1 MSSASSVAGSVA
13 GSAHGSVQGPNV
25 VGASLPIAL
34 EDFDLNPAADALSEV
49 LSHEGNVLDEDEL
62 MADLGGDSSVLSA
75 FVPSESLDVNHGSSA
90 IHAVESSGETLEAS
104 EEASIERAL
113 RALREENAKLIKVV
127 ATAATAKERH
137 EALSVIVGNKKAIV
151 ELQSYQDV
159 VKPKASERGRAVR
172 GENLA
177 LNRRDLPKFQLASS
191 AVKAFPNEEVFESVD
206 HYLRTFESILNS
218 SSLDLEA
225 QWAKLLPLC
234 MPNGDRAW
242 VDKTLLKCGS
252 WAEAKQVF
260 SRRFGSAV
268 ITRRNTDL
276 VFTMTM
282 SSSESIMD
290 YSCRFQQAV
299 YNAGLQL
306 DDPRVAD
313 RFMASL
319 ILPVQTAV
327 RITLVRE
334 QGTESWTVDRI
345 TQVAR
350 DVLGDDNRFYAHATS
365 LLPGGV
371 QDSSVYENRRERR
384 GYQGSSRGTSSGRSG
399 QHGFK
404 RGENNHGV
412 GKKFHCDQHGPNDSH
427 GSKDC
432 QFLKF
437 KRARAEGKCVKCGKP
452 YERGHAEVCGQ
463 RRPPGVGPS
472 PTVLNPEVFAA
483 SVVPAAVKASPEENK
498 AEETESVVDQDQL
511 MSELA
516 FQCKLP
522 SANAERVETN
532 FFALLTPL
540 LICVES
546 KCVKVIGKVD
556 TGSQISCISLRFL
569 INVLKIK
576 KVRKVEGY
584 LKFLSKSVKRVAMTF
599 PLKFKYANG
608 IVFEHALEVVSFE
621 QGLDFDVLLGVD
633 VLPKMNI
640 GLTGVAF
647 RIDSEHQHSDA
658 TEHDARMFE
667 NINLDFDGKHLEAD
681 NSPAGTPAERK
692 EFEAFIRDSLKR
704 NESIPI
710 ESCCPLPEAVVRLPT
725 KEGATAHRRPYPIA
739 ESLKPVVEKQI
750 QKWLDTKTIGRSR
763 INSSFN
769 SPLLVVPKRD
779 KLGNVVDHRVC
790 LDVRLLN
797 SILPPPYNFPIPL
810 VKDIFENLSG
820 MKYFGTT
827 DLKDAYH
834 RFPIERES
842 QFKCSFSFNGQGFYF
857 LKACFGLCQ
866 LPSQYQF
873 TLSTLLSGLQQVR
886 DETGRIVST
895 TQNFLDDIIIAG
907 VDFEHYKVAV
917 KTVIDRLTE
926 AKLILQP
933 SKCHFM
939 QKKVRLLGFVV
950 DEKGIR
956 VDKSKCTNVAN
967 WPVPTTKKQVQQF
980 MGLVNYL
987 RSHIPMIYRV
997 AAPITDLIKDNK
1009 DVMKHWT
1016 SKHTECFEAIK
1027 KILQADLLINYPDF
1041 EKEFIIACDASLYG
1055 VAAVIYQED
1064 DKGRHKYVGF
1074 ISSTLSPAQ
1083 RRWSTTKRELYAVV
1097 LALKKFHTYI
1107 YGRTFRVLT
1116 DHRALVYLHSQKVV
1130 NPMMAGWIET
1140 ILDFT
1145 FEVVHLP
1152 GAMNIFPDLLS
1163 RLYPPVEEES
1173 KKLVLEESE
1182 EHSLDRAA
1190 RNFKR
1195 RGEKNVIKKKRY
1207 SKDHAVNIFATQVI
1221 ETAKEDLD
1229 YMTPPDED
1237 RDEILQEIHMFGHY
1251 GAQAI
1256 VRELHSQGL
1265 HWANVYEDA
1274 KRLVS
1279 SCPECQKHNI
1289 AKRGWHPLKNVVS
1302 LQPMSHVSVDLA
1314 GPMTLTFEGYVYVMV
1329 VTDLCTKYVVVR
1341 PLKSKESTSIARELI
1356 KVFGDYSFPIV
1367 IQSDHGGEF
1376 ENRLLQSI
1384 SENLGVQRNYSTP
1397 YAARS
1402 NGSAEASVKIVM
1414 NTLRKMSK
1422 SNAREWS
1429 DYLPIVQLCCNRYI
1443 KSKSMTSPF
1452 SLMFARRV
1460 TLPDDYAN
1468 KDKYPIPKDIVSVE
1482 ELEERIEY
1490 MHKIVFP
1497 AIHKREAKMNALMQ
1511 KRFNGKHMI
1520 VDIPVGAHVMV
1531 KVRQRPSKLS
1541 PIYDGPYTV
1550 IRRNQGGSYELKD
1563 EMNEILHRNYVPS
1576 ELKVVNIDEKAIDDE
1591 YFEIEAIRD
1600 HRGKAA
1606 NREYL
1611 IKWKGYGERM
1621 CSWITAEDVSDPHIL
1636 QRYWQKHVQLQQQEK
1651 DRIGE
1656 RVAAATQQAASS
1668 NEGKHKKRQVDA
1680 VMSKAGQS
1688 QAPAKRRLVTFVTKQ
1703 EGTKL

>member
-1 MSSASSVAGSVA
+1 MSAGSVSSNSTA
-13 GSAHGSVQGPNV
+13 GSANGSIQVP
-25 VGASLPIAL
+25 GATAAGLPVTL
-34 EDFDLNPAADALSEV
+34 EDFDLNPSMDGLTEV
-49 LSHEGNVLDEDEL
+49 LSQDGQVLDEDEL
-62 MADLGGDSSVLSA
+62 MAELGGGSSALSA
-75 FVPSESLDVNHGSSA
+75 FEPLESV
-90 IHAVESSGETLEAS
+90 SGEVGSGGKSAAEPLSEAMEAS
-104 EEASIERAL
+104 EEASLEHAL
-113 RALREENAKLIKVV
+113 KALREENAKLLKVV
-127 ATAATAKERH
+127 VTAPTARERH
-137 EALSVIVGNKKAIV
+137 EALRVISSNKDAIV
-151 ELQSYQDV
+151 ELRSYRDV
-159 VKPKASERGRAVR
+159 VKPKTSAMSRGMMRS
-172 GENLA
+172 ENLA
-177 LNRRDLPKFQLASS
+177 LNRRDLPKFQLASA

-242 VDKTLLKCGS
+242 VDKTLLKCSS
-252 WAEAKQVF
+252 WWEAKQVF

-276 VFTMTM
+276 VFTMVM
-282 SSSESIMD
+282 SASESIMD

-350 DVLGDDNRFYAHATS
+350 DVLGDDNRFYAHATA
-365 LLPGGV
+365 LLPGAAFEDR
-371 QDSSVYENRRERR
+371 QERR
-384 GYQGSSRGTSSGRSG
+384 GYQGSSRGMSSSGRRNHG
-399 QHGFK
+399 GFK
-404 RGENNHGV
+404 RVESSGGT
-412 GKKFHCDQHGPNDSH
+412 KRYHCKQHGPNDSH
-427 GSKDC
+427 GSKEC

-437 KRARAEGKCVKCGKP
+437 EKARSEGKCVKCWKP
-452 YERGHAEVCGQ
+452 FERGHDCST

-472 PTVLNPEVFAA
+472 NTALNHEVFAA
-483 SVVPAAVKASPEENK
+483 SVVTKDNESSSSLGASSSRDAN
-498 AEETESVVDQDQL
+498 ADDANSVADQDQL

-522 SANAERVETN
+522 SVNVNKAETN
-532 FFALLTPL
+532 YFALLTPL

-546 KCVKVIGKVD
+546 KNIKVIGKVD
-556 TGSQISCISLRFL
+556 TGSQISCISLKFL

-576 KVRKVEGY
+576 KVRKVDGY

-608 IVFEHALEVVSFE
+608 IVFEHALEVVPFE

-658 TEHDARMFE
+658 TEHNERMFE
-667 NINLDFDGKHLEAD
+667 NINLDFEGKHLEAD
-681 NSPAGTPAERK
+681 NSPAGTEEERQ
-692 EFEAFIRDSLKR
+692 EFKTYMSEALKR
-704 NESIPI
+704 NEEIPI
-710 ESCCPLPEAVVRLPT
+710 ESCCPLPEAIVKLPT

-739 ESLKPVVEKQI
+739 ESLKPVVERQI

-834 RFPIERES
+834 RFPIEKES
-842 QFKCSFSFNGQGFYF
+842 QFKCSFSFNGQGYYF

-873 TLSTLLSGLQQVR
+873 TLSTLLAGLQQVR
-886 DETGRIVST
+886 DESGRVVST

-939 QKKVRLLGFVV
+939 QRKVRLLGFVV

-967 WPVPTTKKQVQQF
+967 WPVPSTKKQVQQF

-1009 DVMKHWT
+1009 NVMKHWT
-1016 SKHTECFEAIK
+1016 NQHTECFEAIK

-1041 EKEFIIACDASLYG
+1041 DKEFIIACDASLYG

-1083 RRWSTTKRELYAVV
+1083 RRWSTTKRELYAIV
-1097 LALKKFHTYI
+1097 LALRKFQTYI
-1107 YGRTFRVLT
+1107 YGRAFRVLT

-1163 RLYPPVEEES
+1163 RLYPPVENES
-1173 KKLVLEESE
+1173 TQLIVEESE
-1182 EHSLDRAA
+1182 ERSRERHEQNRK
-1190 RNFKR
+1190 N
-1195 RGEKNVIKKKRY
+1195 RGAKNMIKKKRY
-1207 SKDHAVNIFATQVI
+1207 SKDQAVNIFATQVI
-1221 ETAKEDLD
+1221 ENAKEDLD
-1229 YMTPPDED
+1229 YMTPPEEE

-1302 LQPMSHVSVDLA
+1302 LQPMSHVSVDLG
-1314 GPMTLTFEGYVYVMV
+1314 GPMTMTFDGYVYIMV
-1329 VTDLCTKYVVVR
+1329 VTDLCTKYVILR
-1341 PLKSKESTSIARELI
+1341 PLKSKEATSIARELI
-1356 KVFGDYSFPIV
+1356 KVFGDYSFPI
-1367 IQSDHGGEF
+1367 IMQSDHGGEF
-1376 ENRLLQSI
+1376 ENHLLQAI
-1384 SENLGVQRNYSTP
+1384 SENLGLQRNYSTP
-1397 YAARS
+1397 YAARG

-1414 NTLRKMSK
+1414 NTLRKMCN

-1460 TLPDDYAN
+1460 TLPEDYAN
-1468 KDKYPIPKDIVSVE
+1468 KDKYPIPKDIMSVK
-1482 ELEERIEY
+1482 ELEERIDY
-1490 MHKIVFP
+1490 MHKVVFP
-1497 AIHKREAKMNALMQ
+1497 AINEREAKMNAIMQ
-1511 KRFNGKHMI
+1511 KRFNDKHML

-1531 KVRQRPSKLS
+1531 KIRQRPSKLS

-1636 QRYWQKHVQLQQQEK
+1636 QRYWQKHVQLQKQEEG
-1651 DRIGE
+1651 RIRE
-1656 RVAAATQQAASS
+1656 RVAQMPSKQQRKRAATGEADQAGAP
-1668 NEGKHKKRQVDA
+1668 
-1680 VMSKAGQS
+1680 QS
-1688 QAPAKRRLVTFVTKQ
+1688 PAKRRRATYVRKKT
-1703 EGTKL
+1703 G